1 MMFLVVDAGF
11 LVEEETGPDRFGT
24 GVEDLEYVR
33 SSFGVGEVDFCCH
46 QLKRLLVAPFSVGV
60 CEGSVTT
67 TAELD

>member
-11 LVEEETGPDRFGT
+11 VVEEETDPERFGT
-24 GVEDLEYVR
+24 GVETPENVR

-46 QLKRLLVAPFSVGV
+46 HLKRLFVAPFSI